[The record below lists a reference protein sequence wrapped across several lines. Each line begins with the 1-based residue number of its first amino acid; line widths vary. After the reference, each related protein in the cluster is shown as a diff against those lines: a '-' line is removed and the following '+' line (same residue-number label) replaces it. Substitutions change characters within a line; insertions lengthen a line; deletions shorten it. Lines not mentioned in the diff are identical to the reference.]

1 MRPPAPT
8 SCNENIINY
17 PTDRPL
23 GCGAGNSLGL
33 VFVDRQPPSPP
44 PLTPREGKR
53 ERVEKRLYIHHWQGF
68 EGDSVKGI
76 GVSWAEWIELADST
90 WCKKRWMDTALS
102 LLTQPFTGHLCL
114 D

>member
-1 MRPPAPT
+1 MCVFGTNDLMPFIKLGVKEEAAESILGLWLPIEAGCALPPPAPT

-33 VFVDRQPPSPP
+33 VFVDRPPHAPP

-53 ERVEKRLYIHHWQGF
+53 ERV
-68 EGDSVKGI
+68 
-76 GVSWAEWIELADST
+76 
-90 WCKKRWMDTALS
+90 
-102 LLTQPFTGHLCL
+102 
-114 D
+114 